1 MGRPKEFEP
10 EETLEQIMNVFW
22 LKGYE
27 GASLQDIEAATGLK
41 KPSLYRTFGDK
52 RAMYLAALAAYDE
65 MEVQKAGAILSGP
78 GSARSRFQ
86 RLLRAA
92 IDGDAATKDRRGCFL
107 CNASV
112 DQAPHDAATQQ
123 YVSAAMDRLAVA
135 FADALAASPP
145 YAGNP
150 RKREKMAAKILAG
163 YFGLRVLIKA
173 GLPQEMLEKAA
184 SQITSDI
191 ETR

>member
-1 MGRPKEFEP
+1 MGRPKEFDP

-65 MEVQKAGAILSGP
+65 MESQNAAAILSHP
-78 GSARSRFQ
+78 GSAKARIQ
-86 RLLRAA
+86 RLLRAV
-92 IDGDAATKDRRGCFL
+92 IDSAAAAKDRRGCFL
-107 CNASV
+107 CNASI
-112 DQAPHDAATQQ
+112 DQAPHDPATQKF
-123 YVSAAMDRLAVA
+123 VSAAMDRLSTA
-135 FADALAASPP
+135 FAAALSASPP

-173 GLPQEMLEKAA
+173 GLAEEVLKNAA
-184 SQITSDI
+184 SQIVSEI
-191 ETR
+191 ET

>member
-65 MEVQKAGAILSGP
+65 MEAQNAEAILSRP
-78 GSARSRFQ
+78 GSARTRFQ
-86 RLLRAA
+86 RLLRAVT
-92 IDGDAATKDRRGCFL
+92 DGAVEAKDRRGCFL

-112 DQAPHDAATQQ
+112 DQAPHDAATQKF
-123 YVSAAMDRLAVA
+123 VSAAMYRLAAA
-135 FADALAASPP
+135 FADALAVSPP
-145 YAGNP
+145 YAGNL

-163 YFGLRVLIKA
+163 YFGLRVLVKA
-173 GLPQEMLEKAA
+173 GLPQEMLEQAA
-184 SQITSDI
+184 SQIAGEI
-191 ETR
+191 

>member
-27 GASLQDIEAATGLK
+27 GASLHDIEAATGLK

-65 MEVQKAGAILSGP
+65 MEAQNAEAILHRP
-78 GSARSRFQ
+78 GSARTRFQ

-92 IDGDAATKDRRGCFL
+92 IDGAVVAKDRRGCFL

-112 DQAPHDAATQQ
+112 DQAPHDPATQKF
-123 YVSAAMDRLAVA
+123 VSAAMDRLAA
-135 FADALAASPP
+135 GFADALAASPP

-173 GLPQEMLEKAA
+173 GVPLEMLEKAA
-184 SQITSDI
+184 SQIVGEI
-191 ETR
+191 ET

>member
-10 EETLEQIMNVFW
+10 QETLEQIMSVFW

-41 KPSLYRTFGDK
+41 KPSLYRAFGDK
-52 RAMYLAALAAYDE
+52 RSMYLAALAAYDE
-65 MEVQKAGAILSGP
+65 IEAQNAEAILNRS
-78 GSARSRFQ
+78 GSARAKIKRF
-86 RLLRAA
+86 LRVV
-92 IDGDAATKDRRGCFL
+92 IKDAAATRDRRGCFL

-112 DQAPHDAATQQ
+112 DQAPHDPATQKF
-123 YVSAAMDRLAVA
+123 VSAAMDRLTGS
-135 FADALAASPP
+135 FAGALAASPS

-163 YFGLRVLIKA
+163 YVGLRVLIKA
-173 GLPQEMLEKAA
+173 GMPEAMLEKAA
-184 SQITSDI
+184 SQII
-191 ETR
+191 GEI

>member
-1 MGRPKEFEP
+1 MGRPKEFDP
-10 EETLEQIMNVFW
+10 EETLEQIMSVFW

-65 MEVQKAGAILSGP
+65 TEAQKTEAILSRP
-78 GSARSRFQ
+78 GSARARIQ
-86 RLLRAA
+86 RLLRAV
-92 IDGDAATKDRRGCFL
+92 IDSAATANDRRGCFL

-112 DQAPHDAATQQ
+112 DQAPHDPATQKF
-123 YVSAAMDRLAVA
+123 VSAAMGRLTTA
-135 FADALAASPP
+135 FAAALAASLP
-145 YAGNP
+145 YQGNS

-173 GLPQEMLEKAA
+173 GMPEEMLEKAA
-184 SQITSDI
+184 SQIVSEI
-191 ETR
+191 

>member
-10 EETLEQIMNVFW
+10 EETLVQIMNIFW

-52 RAMYLAALAAYDE
+52 RAMYLAALKAYNE
-65 MEVQKAGAILSGP
+65 TEATNAEAILSRP
-78 GSARSRFQ
+78 GSARARIQ
-86 RLLRAA
+86 RLFRAV
-92 IDGDAATKDRRGCFL
+92 IDSAATSKDRRGCFL

-112 DQAPHDAATQQ
+112 DQAPHDPATQKS
-123 YVSAAMDRLAVA
+123 VSAAMDRLTLA
-135 FADALAASPP
+135 FASALAVSPT
-145 YAGNP
+145 YAANT

-163 YFGLRVLIKA
+163 YFGLRVMIRA
-173 GLPQEMLEKAA
+173 GVPEAMLEKAA
-184 SQITSDI
+184 SQIASDI
-191 ETR
+191 